1 MAYQRKSK
9 RARKPDNIVVKKHF
23 APTDRAYKK
32 VQEWLIQYDLV
43 MSEAELRWGVDRL
56 PYLVSAELRDRFHEQ
71 MDKMNAAIDK
81 VDPIAVEEEVQ
92 TTIRGIKA
100 LEKAAVLA
108 GASELTGE
116 HWEAPMKDGKV
127 LAIAKTDAE
136 VSRVQKDNRDVI
148 VYSVAEIGRIIG
160 AWREN
165 EEAKTLDAIK
175 GMFDGAV
182 VDSVTKQKTL
192 TEVHLDD
199 ELPF

>member
-1 MAYQRKSK
+1 MAYKRKTN

-71 MDKMNAAIDK
+71 MDKMNVAIDK

-136 VSRVQKDNRDVI
+136 VSRVQKDNRNVI

-192 TEVHLDD
+192 TEVELND
-199 ELPF
+199 EIPF

>member
-1 MAYQRKSK
+1 MAYQRKTK
-9 RARKPDNIVVKKHF
+9 RAKKPDNIVYKKHF

-56 PYLVSAELRDRFHEQ
+56 PYLVSAELRDRFYEQ

-108 GASELTGE
+108 GAKELTGE

-136 VSRVQKDNRDVI
+136 VFKVQKDNRDMI

-160 AWREN
+160 AWREH

-175 GMFDGAV
+175 RTFDGAIV
-182 VDSVTKQKTL
+182 EEVKPKI
-192 TEVHLDD
+192 TEAMLND
-199 ELPF
+199 EIPF

>member
-1 MAYQRKSK
+1 
-9 RARKPDNIVVKKHF
+9 
-23 APTDRAYKK
+23 
-32 VQEWLIQYDLV
+32 
-43 MSEAELRWGVDRL
+43 
-56 PYLVSAELRDRFHEQ
+56 
-71 MDKMNAAIDK
+71 
-81 VDPIAVEEEVQ
+81 
-92 TTIRGIKA
+92 
-100 LEKAAVLA
+100 
-108 GASELTGE
+108 
-116 HWEAPMKDGKV
+116 MKDGKV

-192 TEVHLDD
+192 TEV
-199 ELPF
+199 ELNVEIPF

>member
-1 MAYQRKSK
+1 MGSS
-9 RARKPDNIVVKKHF
+9 V
-23 APTDRAYKK
+23 T
-32 VQEWLIQYDLV
+32 
-43 MSEAELRWGVDRL
+43 SEATYRKIQNYLTEYDRVVSDYERRWGVERL
-56 PYLVSAELRDRFHEQ
+56 PNLVSPELRDRFHEQ

-108 GASELTGE
+108 GAKELTGE
-116 HWEAPMKDGKV
+116 HWEAPMKDGTV

-136 VSRVQKDNRDVI
+136 VSRVQKDNRDMI

-175 GMFDGAV
+175 RTFDGAIV
-182 VDSVTKQKTL
+182 EEVKPKI
-192 TEVHLDD
+192 TEAMLDD
-199 ELPF
+199 EIPF